1 MTCDCHVMGYGVRV
15 KVTLT
20 LSFSSLG
27 IHRESFFPPSCVLH
41 HSFLSSPTT
50 HTAHSPCFHVPSL
63 LTCPPPVPP
72 PPPPPPPLLLPFP
85 PFLPPPFPPP
95 PPPLQTLCGIIARSA
110 GLFHNTKK
118 VCTCDG
124 VTIWEE
130 ETTRREDGPS
140 GAASPCSPNNIP
152 SLRLI

>member
-72 PPPPPPPLLLPFP
+72 PPP
-85 PFLPPPFPPP
+85 
-95 PPPLQTLCGIIARSA
+95 LQTLCGIIARSA

-130 ETTRREDGPS
+130 EARRREDGPS